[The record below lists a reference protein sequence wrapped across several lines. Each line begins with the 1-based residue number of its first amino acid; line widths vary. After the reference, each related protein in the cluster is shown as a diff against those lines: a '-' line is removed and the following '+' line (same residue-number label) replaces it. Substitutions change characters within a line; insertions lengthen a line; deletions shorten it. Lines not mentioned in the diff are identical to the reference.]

1 MCDDP
6 PTPASRVDARGRDDK
21 NGEIMTE
28 IVGVGI
34 IGAGAIS
41 GQYLD
46 FFAGQPSVR
55 VVALADADVD
65 RALATAAARGLRAC
79 SVAELLDAVG
89 VDMVVNLTPPAA
101 HVAVSQAAI
110 AAGKHVYSEKPLALS
125 LDEGRALIARAERAG
140 VEVGCAP
147 DTFLGTGLQ
156 TTARALRVGMIG
168 TPVAAMAAWGGP
180 GPELWHPDPQFFYL
194 PGGGP
199 VLDMG
204 PYYVTALVTHLGPV
218 TTVTARTITGDRPR
232 VVGSGPRAGSVL
244 RVETAT
250 HASALL
256 EHASGALSTVTL
268 SFETW
273 ASGNQL
279 LEIYGTGGTL
289 QLPDPNHF
297 SLRGS
302 VFNADSL
309 GRFVELVD
317 GGGFVG
323 AGRGVGA
330 VEMARSVALGRR
342 PRASGALALHVT
354 EVLLAING
362 ARSGD
367 GPVRMTTGADR
378 QDLVPWGADP
388 ARV

>member
-125 LDEGRALIARAERAG
+125 LDEGRALLARAERAG

-147 DTFLGTGLQ
+147 DTFLGT
-156 TTARALRVGMIG
+156 
-168 TPVAAMAAWGGP
+168 
-180 GPELWHPDPQFFYL
+180 
-194 PGGGP
+194 
-199 VLDMG
+199 
-204 PYYVTALVTHLGPV
+204 
-218 TTVTARTITGDRPR
+218 
-232 VVGSGPRAGSVL
+232 
-244 RVETAT
+244 
-250 HASALL
+250 
-256 EHASGALSTVTL
+256 
-268 SFETW
+268 
-273 ASGNQL
+273 
-279 LEIYGTGGTL
+279 
-289 QLPDPNHF
+289 
-297 SLRGS
+297 SLIHIS
-302 VFNADSL
+302 
-309 GRFVELVD
+309 E
-317 GGGFVG
+317 
-323 AGRGVGA
+323 
-330 VEMARSVALGRR
+330 
-342 PRASGALALHVT
+342 PT
-354 EVLLAING
+354 
-362 ARSGD
+362 
-367 GPVRMTTGADR
+367 R
-378 QDLVPWGADP
+378 QA
-388 ARV
+388 